1 MDGEFKEKEECGVLL
16 EVFQE
21 KGNGQL
27 CQMPTEGL
35 LKWRCKM
42 TIDFS
47 EIWVI
52 VTLTKVHFSRA
63 VGKKPG

>member
-1 MDGEFKEKEECGVLL
+1 MDGEFKGKEECGVLL

-35 LKWRCKM
+35 LK
-42 TIDFS
+42 
-47 EIWVI
+47 
-52 VTLTKVHFSRA
+52 
-63 VGKKPG
+63 